1 MKKKQPSNT
10 QQKSTGIVIEAS
22 DRKARR
28 KDKRQAKKRAHQQK
42 RTNTHTENAAAA
54 DLNTKKKQKKVRATN
69 SHDDG
74 DDGRSNKR
82 VKFSNNLVQE
92 RTIPSIKNKQRPIV
106 IKSNKSAA
114 YDHLDDETAASLRK
128 DDQEIEYLESS
139 LGIKRGSKRARELN
153 KEYSRNEGFG
163 DDFGDFLMGLDDV
176 VERCMGGGGDTAE
189 GNFSDSSEENE
200 DDAPSDDASSDDAPS
215 DHEQDSEDD
224 MSEDDGS
231 YANDDDL
238 YAHLEE
244 DTALSLRND
253 DAEIADLEEKLGLST
268 SAKAKK
274 KLKKEYAGMFAGY
287 GEDFIDFLDECD
299 DLGATIMK
307 KSRGGKFLG
316 DDNIDEKE
324 MNSEDGHS
332 DSEDQR
338 DSKGSQGS
346 DSDSDGGFDDD
357 DTSNASDDTDE
368 DHDNALTYRPTSG
381 EDIYGNKIDGGSGD
395 TAKPT
400 KYVPPHLRKKLQ
412 ETEGSGEDGN
422 GTAVADAPSKADPET
437 ILQIKRSLNNSLNRL
452 SENTIESVS
461 KSLSSLYSQHP
472 FHDINDCF
480 WENMRLACVPPH
492 AVMSGL
498 IPLYVA
504 AMSGVHWLGGD
515 GIQLGGCF
523 IEWSVRELHESLVK
537 ARQPSDLQDMN
548 AKMNK
553 EGSNYLLIVCYLY
566 NYGVVHCTLIYG
578 LVRDLVAS
586 FKEVDI
592 EALLLILSH
601 CGQQLRSDDPS
612 ALKEIVIM
620 VKDQAQKPRDD
631 DQADSSRIN
640 FMLDTVMSLK
650 NNKPGKQ
657 QAVIREKTIQL
668 KKVVGRI
675 KTAAPSSLKG
685 KKSGSCLRVSL
696 QDILDAET
704 KGRWWMVGA
713 SWTGKQHN
721 SQHDDSL
728 DTESDGDDQD
738 TDGNEPEKED
748 KLIALASSQRMNT
761 DNRRAIFCIIMGS
774 TDYDDAFEKLVR
786 AGMLK
791 PKVERDVIRVLV
803 HCCGEEKAF
812 NPFYGYLAMRVC
824 EYQRKSNFTLTLT
837 FWDTFKQMDT
847 FPVRKVANLAKLLA
861 LLVGGRDGQYL
872 NIGVLKRIDF
882 SPSEIQ
888 DNIVIFLTIFMTTLF
903 ESSDKDRIK
912 SVFTYDTAAATT
924 TPKKKKKKT
933 YDFFDSED
941 EDDDKAKGKASQKE
955 DLGELRESI
964 SVFLLQHLKSSPKNI
979 EGTQFHE
986 NFSVALKICEQTK

>member
-1 MKKKQPSNT
+1 MGKRKQTNT
-10 QQKSTGIVIEAS
+10 QQKSSGIVIEAS

-42 RTNTHTENAAAA
+42 RTITHTEHAAVAEPA
-54 DLNTKKKQKKVRATN
+54 TKKKKQKKNRIE
-69 SHDDG
+69 DD
-74 DDGRSNKR
+74 DDERSSKR
-82 VKFSNNLVQE
+82 VKFSSNLVQE
-92 RTIPSIKNKQRPIV
+92 RTIPSIKNKYTAPALS
-106 IKSNKSAA
+106 IKPNKSAA
-114 YDHLDDETAASLRK
+114 YDHLDDETAAQMRR

-139 LGIKRGSKRARELN
+139 LGIKRGSKARELN
-153 KEYSRNEGFG
+153 KEYSKNEGFG
-163 DDFGDFLMGLDDV
+163 DDFGDFLMGLDGV
-176 VERCMGGGGDTAE
+176 VERCMGGDDGNVEE
-189 GNFSDSSEENE
+189 GRFSDGSEEN
-200 DDAPSDDASSDDAPS
+200 DDNAPPLY
-215 DHEQDSEDD
+215 ERYSEDD
-224 MSEDDGS
+224 ESEDDEM

-238 YAHLEE
+238 YAHLDE
-244 DTALSLRND
+244 DAALALRND

-268 SAKAKK
+268 STKAKK
-274 KLKKEYAGMFAGY
+274 KLKKEFAGMFAGY

-299 DLGATIMK
+299 DLGSTIMK
-307 KSRGGKFLG
+307 KSRDGKYLGG
-316 DDNIDEKE
+316 DEIDAED
-324 MNSEDGHS
+324 MNSEDDQDDFG
-332 DSEDQR
+332 DQR
-338 DSKGSQGS
+338 NDERSR
-346 DSDSDGGFDDD
+346 SDSDGGSDESGDDD
-357 DTSNASDDTDE
+357 ESNASDGTVE
-368 DHDNALTYRPTSG
+368 DHDNALTYRPTTG
-381 EDIYGNKIDGGSGD
+381 EDIYGNVIDVTSGN
-395 TAKPT
+395 TVKPT
-400 KYVPPHLRKKLQ
+400 KYVPPHLRKKMQ
-412 ETEGSGEDGN
+412 EAESN
-422 GTAVADAPSKADPET
+422 GGDSDSDKVADTSSKADPET

-461 KSLSSLYSQHP
+461 KALSTLYSQYP
-472 FHDINDCF
+472 FHDINDCL

-504 AMSGVHWLGGD
+504 AISGVHWQGGD
-515 GIQLGGCF
+515 GIQLGGCI

-537 ARQPSDLQDMN
+537 ARQPTDVQDVN
-548 AKMNK
+548 STMNK
-553 EGSNYLLIVCYLY
+553 EASNYLLIVCYLY

-586 FKEVDI
+586 FKEADI

-612 ALKEIVIM
+612 ALKEIVIL
-620 VKDQAQKPRDD
+620 VKDQTQKPRDD

-657 QAVIREKTIQL
+657 QAVIREKTNQL

-696 QDILDAET
+696 QDILDAEK

-721 SQHDDSL
+721 RQDDSIEA
-728 DTESDGDDQD
+728 ESDGDSQDGDGDQ
-738 TDGNEPEKED
+738 PEEED

-761 DNRRAIFCIIMGS
+761 DSRRAIFCIIMGS

-882 SPSEIQ
+882 SPSQIQ
-888 DNIVIFLTIFMTTLF
+888 ENIAIFLTIFMTTLF

-912 SVFTYDTAAATT
+912 SVFTYDTAAPTAT
-924 TPKKKKKKT
+924 KKKKKT

-941 EDDDKAKGKASQKE
+941 EDDDKGKVKSSQKE
-955 DLGELRESI
+955 DLSELRESME
-964 SVFLLQHLKSSPKNI
+964 VFLLQYLKSSPKNT
-979 EGTQFHE
+979 EGTQFHK
-986 NFSVALKICEQTK
+986 NFSLALKICEQTK

>member
-1 MKKKQPSNT
+1 MLLFTIILIYVPVSIHSFSPHLHRRSIRNINIHNNELFLPSHHSSPRT
-10 QQKSTGIVIEAS
+10 TSLPDAS
-22 DRKARR
+22 LKATTSAA
-28 KDKRQAKKRAHQQK
+28 DD
-42 RTNTHTENAAAA
+42 TTAAAA
-54 DLNTKKKQKKVRATN
+54 TDISKLKVVELKDRLRELNLPL
-69 SHDDG
+69 SG
-74 DDGRSNKR
+74 
-82 VKFSNNLVQE
+82 
-92 RTIPSIKNKQRPIV
+92 
-106 IKSNKSAA
+106 NKSA
-114 YDHLDDETAASLRK
+114 L
-128 DDQEIEYLESS
+128 
-139 LGIKRGSKRARELN
+139 
-153 KEYSRNEGFG
+153 
-163 DDFGDFLMGLDDV
+163 
-176 VERCMGGGGDTAE
+176 VERLSEHYRLM
-189 GNFSDSSEENE
+189 SS
-200 DDAPSDDASSDDAPS
+200 
-215 DHEQDSEDD
+215 
-224 MSEDDGS
+224 
-231 YANDDDL
+231 ND
-238 YAHLEE
+238 
-244 DTALSLRND
+244 ND
-253 DAEIADLEEKLGLST
+253 
-268 SAKAKK
+268 
-274 KLKKEYAGMFAGY
+274 
-287 GEDFIDFLDECD
+287 GEDEIY
-299 DLGATIMK
+299 
-307 KSRGGKFLG
+307 
-316 DDNIDEKE
+316 
-324 MNSEDGHS
+324 
-332 DSEDQR
+332 
-338 DSKGSQGS
+338 
-346 DSDSDGGFDDD
+346 DDD
-357 DTSNASDDTDE
+357 DDDDDDDDSNASDDTVE
-368 DHDNALTYRPTSG
+368 DHDNALTYRPSMG
-381 EDIYGNKIDGGSGD
+381 EDIYGNLIENGSGD
-395 TAKPT
+395 TVKPT

-412 ETEGSGEDGN
+412 GTESNGEDG
-422 GTAVADAPSKADPET
+422 GSDVVAETSSKADPET

-461 KSLSSLYSQHP
+461 KALSSLYSEYP
-472 FHDINDCF
+472 FHDINDCV
-480 WENMRLACVPPH
+480 WDNMRLACVPPH

-504 AMSGVHWLGGD
+504 AMAGVHWLGGD
-515 GIQLGGCF
+515 GIQLGGCI

-537 ARQPSDLQDMN
+537 ARQPSDHQDMN
-548 AKMNK
+548 SMMNK

-612 ALKEIVIM
+612 ALKEIVIL
-620 VKDQAQKPRDD
+620 VKDQAQKPRDG

-657 QAVIREKTIQL
+657 QAVIREKTNQL

-721 SQHDDSL
+721 SQQDESL
-728 DTESDGDDQD
+728 DIESDGDSQD
-738 TDGNEPEKED
+738 PDGNEPEKED

-882 SPSEIQ
+882 TPSEIQ
-888 DNIVIFLTIFMTTLF
+888 ENIAIFLTIFMTTLF

-912 SVFTYDTAAATT
+912 SVFTYDTAAATA
-924 TPKKKKKKT
+924 PKKKKKT

-941 EDDDKAKGKASQKE
+941 EDDDKGNGKSSHKE
-955 DLGELRESI
+955 DLSELRESI
-964 SVFLLQHLKSSPKNI
+964 AVFLLQYLKSSPKNT
-979 EGTQFHE
+979 EGTQFHN
-986 NFSVALKICEQTK
+986 NFCVALKICEETK

>member
-1 MKKKQPSNT
+1 MRKKKQPSNT

-28 KDKRQAKKRAHQQK
+28 KDKRQAKKKAHQQK
-42 RTNTHTENAAAA
+42 RTIAHA
-54 DLNTKKKQKKVRATN
+54 DTITKKKQKKNRTT
-69 SHDDG
+69 SRHDDE
-74 DDGRSNKR
+74 RSSKR

-92 RTIPSIKNKQRPIV
+92 RTIPPIKNKHTTPPALL

-114 YDHLDDETAASLRK
+114 YEHLDDETAASMRR

-139 LGIKRGSKRARELN
+139 LGIKRGSKARELN
-153 KEYSRNEGFG
+153 KEYSKNEGFG

-176 VERCMGGGGDTAE
+176 VERCMGGGNNDVE
-189 GNFSDSSEENE
+189 GKFSDGSEENE
-200 DDAPSDDASSDDAPS
+200 DDAQPGY
-215 DHEQDSEDD
+215 EQNSEDD
-224 MSEDDGS
+224 ESEDDEM
-231 YANDDDL
+231 YANDDDI
-238 YAHLEE
+238 YAHLDE
-244 DTALSLRND
+244 DAALALRND
-253 DAEIADLEEKLGLST
+253 DAEIAELEEKLGLST
-268 SAKAKK
+268 STKAKK

-299 DLGATIMK
+299 DLGTTIMK
-307 KSRGGKFLG
+307 KSRDGKFLG
-316 DDNIDEKE
+316 GDNIGGEE
-324 MNSEDGHS
+324 MNSEDEQNDSGDQH
-332 DSEDQR
+332 DSE
-338 DSKGSQGS
+338 GSGS
-346 DSDSDGGFDDD
+346 DDD
-357 DTSNASDDTDE
+357 DDDDDSNASDDTVE
-368 DHDNALTYRPTSG
+368 DHDNALTYRPSMG
-381 EDIYGNKIDGGSGD
+381 EDIYGNLIENGSGD
-395 TAKPT
+395 TVKPT

-412 ETEGSGEDGN
+412 GTESNGEDG
-422 GTAVADAPSKADPET
+422 GSDVVAETSSKADPET

-461 KSLSSLYSQHP
+461 KALSSLYSEYP
-472 FHDINDCF
+472 FHDINDCV
-480 WENMRLACVPPH
+480 WDNMRLACVPPH

-504 AMSGVHWLGGD
+504 AMAGVHWLGGD
-515 GIQLGGCF
+515 GIQLGGCI

-537 ARQPSDLQDMN
+537 ARQPSDHQDMN
-548 AKMNK
+548 SMMNK

-612 ALKEIVIM
+612 ALKEIVIL
-620 VKDQAQKPRDD
+620 VKDQAQKPRDG

-657 QAVIREKTIQL
+657 QAVIREKTNQL

-721 SQHDDSL
+721 SQQDESL
-728 DTESDGDDQD
+728 DIESDGDSQD
-738 TDGNEPEKED
+738 PDGNEPEKED

-882 SPSEIQ
+882 TPSEIQ
-888 DNIVIFLTIFMTTLF
+888 ENIAIFLTIFMTTLF

-912 SVFTYDTAAATT
+912 SVFTYDTAAATA
-924 TPKKKKKKT
+924 PKKKKKT

-941 EDDDKAKGKASQKE
+941 EDDDKGNGKSSQKE
-955 DLGELRESI
+955 DLSELRESI
-964 SVFLLQHLKSSPKNI
+964 AVFLLQYLKSSPKNT
-979 EGTQFHE
+979 EGTQFHN
-986 NFSVALKICEQTK
+986 NFCVALKICEETK

>member
-1 MKKKQPSNT
+1 MMRKKQQQSSHN
-10 QQKSTGIVIEAS
+10 QQKSNGIVIEAS

-42 RTNTHTENAAAA
+42 RTNIEHEAAAAA
-54 DLNTKKKQKKVRATN
+54 DPVTKTKQKKARAAN
-69 SHDDG
+69 SHNDDE
-74 DDGRSNKR
+74 DERSNKR
-82 VKFSNNLVQE
+82 VKFSNNLVEE
-92 RTIPSIKNKQRPIV
+92 RTIPSIKNKHTTSSAPS

-114 YDHLDDETAASLRK
+114 YDHLDDETAASLRR
-128 DDQEIEYLESS
+128 DDQEIEYLEAG
-139 LGIKRGSKRARELN
+139 LGIKRGSKVRELN
-153 KEYSRNEGFG
+153 KEYSKNEGFG
-163 DDFGDFLMGLDDV
+163 DDFGEFLMGLDDV
-176 VERCMGGGGDTAE
+176 VERCMGNDGDTAE
-189 GNFSDSSEENE
+189 GKFNDGSEENE
-200 DDAPSDDASSDDAPS
+200 DDTPSDD
-215 DHEQDSEDD
+215 EQGSEDD
-224 MSEDDGS
+224 MSEDYDS
-231 YANDDDL
+231 NANDDDYL
-238 YAHLEE
+238 YAHLDE
-244 DTALSLRND
+244 DAALSLRKD

-287 GEDFIDFLDECD
+287 GDDFADFLDECD

-316 DDNIDEKE
+316 GDDIDEME
-324 MNSEDGHS
+324 MNSEDEHN
-332 DSEDQR
+332 DSEGQR
-338 DSKGSQGS
+338 DLEGS
-346 DSDSDGGFDDD
+346 DSDSDGGLDDD
-357 DTSNASDDTDE
+357 DDDASNASDDTDE
-368 DHDNALTYRPTSG
+368 DHDNALVYRPASG
-381 EDIYGNKIDGGSGD
+381 EDIYGNKIDSGSGD

-412 ETEGSGEDGN
+412 ETEANSDNGN
-422 GTAVADAPSKADPET
+422 DDVADTSSKADPET
-437 ILQIKRSLNNSLNRL
+437 ILHIKRSMNNSLNRL

-472 FHDINDCF
+472 FHDINDCL
-480 WENMRLACVPPH
+480 WANMRLACIPPH

-504 AMSGVHWLGGD
+504 ALSGVHWLGGD

-523 IEWSVRELHESLVK
+523 IEWSVRELHESFVK
-537 ARQPSDLQDMN
+537 ARQSSDLQDMN

-553 EGSNYLLIVCYLY
+553 EGSNHLLIVCYLY
-566 NYGVVHCTLIYG
+566 NYGVAHCTLIYG

-631 DQADSSRIN
+631 DQADLSRIN

-657 QAVIREKTIQL
+657 QVVIREKTNQL

-721 SQHDDSL
+721 SQHGDLL
-728 DTESDGDDQD
+728 DTESDVDGQD
-738 TDGNEPEKED
+738 ADGNEPEEED
-748 KLIALASSQRMNT
+748 KLVALASSQRMNT

-837 FWDTFKQMDT
+837 LWDTFKQMDT

-882 SPSEIQ
+882 SPSDIQ
-888 DNIVIFLTIFMTTLF
+888 ENIAIFLTIFMTTLF
-903 ESSDKDRIK
+903 ESSDKDHIK
-912 SVFTYDTAAATT
+912 SVFTYDTAAA

-941 EDDDKAKGKASQKE
+941 EQEDDDKAKGKASQKE

-964 SVFLLQHLKSSPKNI
+964 SVFLLQYLKCSPKNT

-986 NFSVALKICEQTK
+986 NLSVALKICEQTK

>member
-1 MKKKQPSNT
+1 MRKKKQPSNT
-10 QQKSTGIVIEAS
+10 QQKPSGIVIEAS

-42 RTNTHTENAAAA
+42 RTNAHTEHAAVA
-54 DLNTKKKQKKVRATN
+54 DPITKKKQKKKDRTAN
-69 SHDDG
+69 RQDDE
-74 DDGRSNKR
+74 DERSSKR

-92 RTIPSIKNKQRPIV
+92 RTIPSIKNKHKPPALL

-114 YDHLDDETAASLRK
+114 YDHLDDETAASLRR

-139 LGIKRGSKRARELN
+139 LGIKRGNKVRELN
-153 KEYSRNEGFG
+153 KEYSKNEGFG
-163 DDFGDFLMGLDDV
+163 DDFGEFLMGLDDV
-176 VERCMGGGGDTAE
+176 VERCMGDDDNDVE
-189 GNFSDSSEENE
+189 GKISDGSEEHE
-200 DDAPSDDASSDDAPS
+200 DDAPSGE
-215 DHEQDSEDD
+215 EQNSEYDESEDD
-224 MSEDDGS
+224 DM
-231 YANDDDL
+231 YANDDDDF
-238 YAHLEE
+238 YAHLDE
-244 DTALSLRND
+244 DTAVSLRND
-253 DAEIADLEEKLGLST
+253 DAEIADLEEKLGLAT

-287 GEDFIDFLDECD
+287 GDDFIDFLDECD
-299 DLGATIMK
+299 DLGTTIMK
-307 KSRGGKFLG
+307 KSRDGKYLG
-316 DDNIDEKE
+316 VDDIDGEE
-324 MNSEDGHS
+324 MNSEDEQNDPG
-332 DSEDQR
+332 DQR
-338 DSKGSQGS
+338 DSEGSGS
-346 DSDSDGGFDDD
+346 DSGGSFDEDDD
-357 DTSNASDDTDE
+357 GSNASDGTVE
-368 DHDNALTYRPTSG
+368 DHDNALTYRPSSG
-381 EDIYGNKIDGGSGD
+381 EDIYGNVIDNESGD
-395 TAKPT
+395 AVKPT

-412 ETEGSGEDGN
+412 GTESSGEDGDSN
-422 GTAVADAPSKADPET
+422 AVADTSSKADPET

-461 KSLSSLYSQHP
+461 KSLASLYSQYP
-472 FHDINDCF
+472 FHDINDCV

-515 GIQLGGCF
+515 GIQLGGCI

-548 AKMNK
+548 SKMNK

-578 LVRDLVAS
+578 LVRDLVAT
-586 FKEVDI
+586 FTEADI

-612 ALKEIVIM
+612 ALKEIVIL
-620 VKDQAQKPRDD
+620 VKDQAEKPRDG

-650 NNKPGKQ
+650 NNKPGKH
-657 QAVIREKTIQL
+657 QAVIRDKTNQL
-668 KKVVGRI
+668 KKVIGRI

-721 SQHDDSL
+721 SQQDDSL
-728 DTESDGDDQD
+728 EAESDEDCQD
-738 TDGNEPEKED
+738 SDGNEPEKED

-888 DNIVIFLTIFMTTLF
+888 ENIAIFLTIFMTTLF
-903 ESSDKDRIK
+903 ESSDEDRIK
-912 SVFTYDTAAATT
+912 SVFTYDTAAATA
-924 TPKKKKKKT
+924 PKKKKKP

-941 EDDDKAKGKASQKE
+941 EEDDEVKGKGKASQKD
-955 DLGELRESI
+955 DLGELRDSMA
-964 SVFLLQHLKSSPKNI
+964 VFLLQYLKSSPKNT
-979 EGTQFHE
+979 EGTQFHD
-986 NFSVALKICEQTK
+986 NFTAALKICEQTK

>member
-1 MKKKQPSNT
+1 M
-10 QQKSTGIVIEAS
+10 
-22 DRKARR
+22 
-28 KDKRQAKKRAHQQK
+28 
-42 RTNTHTENAAAA
+42 
-54 DLNTKKKQKKVRATN
+54 
-69 SHDDG
+69 
-74 DDGRSNKR
+74 
-82 VKFSNNLVQE
+82 
-92 RTIPSIKNKQRPIV
+92 
-106 IKSNKSAA
+106 
-114 YDHLDDETAASLRK
+114 
-128 DDQEIEYLESS
+128 
-139 LGIKRGSKRARELN
+139 
-153 KEYSRNEGFG
+153 
-163 DDFGDFLMGLDDV
+163 
-176 VERCMGGGGDTAE
+176 
-189 GNFSDSSEENE
+189 
-200 DDAPSDDASSDDAPS
+200 
-215 DHEQDSEDD
+215 
-224 MSEDDGS
+224 
-231 YANDDDL
+231 
-238 YAHLEE
+238 
-244 DTALSLRND
+244 
-253 DAEIADLEEKLGLST
+253 
-268 SAKAKK
+268 
-274 KLKKEYAGMFAGY
+274 
-287 GEDFIDFLDECD
+287 
-299 DLGATIMK
+299 
-307 KSRGGKFLG
+307 
-316 DDNIDEKE
+316 
-324 MNSEDGHS
+324 
-332 DSEDQR
+332 
-338 DSKGSQGS
+338 
-346 DSDSDGGFDDD
+346 
-357 DTSNASDDTDE
+357 
-368 DHDNALTYRPTSG
+368 
-381 EDIYGNKIDGGSGD
+381 
-395 TAKPT
+395 
-400 KYVPPHLRKKLQ
+400 
-412 ETEGSGEDGN
+412 
-422 GTAVADAPSKADPET
+422 
-437 ILQIKRSLNNSLNRL
+437 NNSLNRL

-461 KSLSSLYSQHP
+461 KALSSLYSEYP
-472 FHDINDCF
+472 FHDINDCV
-480 WENMRLACVPPH
+480 WDNMRLACVPPH

-504 AMSGVHWLGGD
+504 AMAGVHWLGGD
-515 GIQLGGCF
+515 GIQLGGCI

-537 ARQPSDLQDMN
+537 ARQPSDHQDMN
-548 AKMNK
+548 SMMNK

-612 ALKEIVIM
+612 ALKEIVIL
-620 VKDQAQKPRDD
+620 VKDQAQKPRDG

-657 QAVIREKTIQL
+657 QAVIREKTNQL

-721 SQHDDSL
+721 SQQDESL
-728 DTESDGDDQD
+728 DIESDGDSQD
-738 TDGNEPEKED
+738 PDGNEPEKED

-882 SPSEIQ
+882 TPSEIQ
-888 DNIVIFLTIFMTTLF
+888 ENIAIFLTIFMTTLF

-912 SVFTYDTAAATT
+912 SVFTYDTAAATA
-924 TPKKKKKKT
+924 PKKKKKT

-941 EDDDKAKGKASQKE
+941 EDDDKGNGKSSQKE
-955 DLGELRESI
+955 DLSELRESI
-964 SVFLLQHLKSSPKNI
+964 AVFLLQYLKSSPKNT
-979 EGTQFHE
+979 EGTQFHN
-986 NFSVALKICEQTK
+986 NFCVALKICEETK

>member
-1 MKKKQPSNT
+1 MRKKQPSKP

-42 RTNTHTENAAAA
+42 RTNNTHTEHSAAA
-54 DLNTKKKQKKVRATN
+54 DHISKKKQKKN
-69 SHDDG
+69 SHGG
-74 DDGRSNKR
+74 DDDERSNKR

-92 RTIPSIKNKQRPIV
+92 RTIPSIKNKQRSLLM
-106 IKSNKSAA
+106 KSNKSAA

-139 LGIKRGSKRARELN
+139 LGIKCGSKRARELN
-153 KEYSRNEGFG
+153 KEYSKNEGFG

-176 VERCMGGGGDTAE
+176 VERCMGGVGDTTE
-189 GNFSDSSEENE
+189 GNHSDGSDENE
-200 DDAPSDDASSDDAPS
+200 DDVPPVN
-215 DHEQDSEDD
+215 EQDSEEDV
-224 MSEDDGS
+224 SEDDDS

-238 YAHLEE
+238 YAHLDE

-299 DLGATIMK
+299 DLGARIMK

-316 DDNIDEKE
+316 DDNMDENG
-324 MNSEDGHS
+324 MNSE
-332 DSEDQR
+332 EDH
-338 DSKGSQGS
+338 S
-346 DSDSDGGFDDD
+346 DSDSEGSDSASDSDGHSDDD
-357 DTSNASDDTDE
+357 DTSNASDDTDD

-381 EDIYGNKIDGGSGD
+381 EDIYGNKIDSGSGD
-395 TAKPT
+395 KAKPT

-422 GTAVADAPSKADPET
+422 GTADADAPSKADPET

-472 FHDINDCF
+472 FHDINDCL

-537 ARQPSDLQDMN
+537 ARQPSDLQDVN

-620 VKDQAQKPRDD
+620 VKDQAQKTRDD
-631 DQADSSRIN
+631 EQADSSRIN

-657 QAVIREKTIQL
+657 QAVIREKTNQL
-668 KKVVGRI
+668 KKIVGRI
-675 KTAAPSSLKG
+675 KTSAPSSLKG

-721 SQHDDSL
+721 SQQDDSH
-728 DTESDGDDQD
+728 DTESDGDDHD
-738 TDGNEPEKED
+738 AGGNEPEKED

-837 FWDTFKQMDT
+837 FWDNFKQMDT

-888 DNIVIFLTIFMTTLF
+888 ENIVIFLTIFMTTLF

-912 SVFTYDTAAATT
+912 SVFTYDTAAAIT
-924 TPKKKKKKT
+924 TPKKKKKT

-941 EDDDKAKGKASQKE
+941 EDDDKAKGKASQKD

-964 SVFLLQHLKSSPKNI
+964 SVFLLQYLKSSPKNI
-979 EGTQFHE
+979 EGTHFHE
-986 NFSVALKICEQTK
+986 NFSAALKICEQTK